1 MGVSSVV
8 VLGVAGGGGLAHSC
22 ARQHIGR
29 KLRIKRVIACDC
41 RKRVVEEARTIFSRA
56 TDAIGVH
63 CGIEKMIIYNKHY
76 VLGYGIG
83 SDMKQENS
91 NIKPYSNMNR
101 KREDLG
107 TTPRL
112 NREEAQ

>member
-1 MGVSSVV
+1 
-8 VLGVAGGGGLAHSC
+8 
-22 ARQHIGR
+22 
-29 KLRIKRVIACDC
+29 
-41 RKRVVEEARTIFSRA
+41 
-56 TDAIGVH
+56 
-63 CGIEKMIIYNKHY
+63 MIIYNKHY